1 MASASR
7 TANQRTAN
15 SEQCI
20 WCAGLSCLSRS
31 SNHTNETDQ
40 RNQMNQISATRRKV
54 QNVPIFSTA
63 APHTSSCAEF
73 HEFVAS
79 WKGGRILTC
88 KYIRIAHIASHLSF
102 STEGTMRT
110 HSQPPTT
117 LQTVDRRMLGVL
129 KKKGAQS
136 MEGISTLMGIGWAQV
151 FMSVDR
157 LSRIGKVSLTPV
169 RPCEYRISIGGL
181 LRR

>member
-1 MASASR
+1 
-7 TANQRTAN
+7 
-15 SEQCI
+15 
-20 WCAGLSCLSRS
+20 
-31 SNHTNETDQ
+31 
-40 RNQMNQISATRRKV
+40 MNQIPAMRRKI
-54 QNVPIFSTA
+54 QNVPVFSA
-63 APHTSSCAEF
+63 ADPHSSSCTDF

-79 WKGGRILTC
+79 REDGRILTC
-88 KYIRIAHIASHLSF
+88 KYIRIAHIASHLSI

-117 LQTVDRRMLGVL
+117 PQTVYRRMLGVF

-136 MEGISTLMGIGWAQV
+136 MEGLSTVTGIGWVQV
-151 FMSVDR
+151 FTSMDR

-169 RPCEYRISIGGL
+169 RACEYRISIGGL

>member
-1 MASASR
+1 VRGSVLSLSFVDPNKRDRPKKPDGPDPRHAP
-7 TANQRTAN
+7 QN
-15 SEQCI
+15 SE
-20 WCAGLSCLSRS
+20 CLLF
-31 SNHTNETDQ
+31 
-40 RNQMNQISATRRKV
+40 SA
-54 QNVPIFSTA
+54 A
-63 APHTSSCAEF
+63 DPHSSCGKF

-79 WKGGRILTC
+79 WKDGRILTC
-88 KYIRIAHIASHLSF
+88 KYIRIAHIASHLSI

-117 LQTVDRRMLGVL
+117 PQTVDRRMLGVL

-136 MEGISTLMGIGWAQV
+136 MEGLSTLMGIGWAQV

-169 RPCEYRISIGGL
+169 RPCEYRIWIGGL